1 MLWTLVHGMWST
13 FCTLT
18 PTCSQK
24 HSLYALALV
33 SHSLQLWV
41 CVLRVVQTL
50 GCRYVSLGLT
60 ANAQLNTCLLL
71 KVLVSSVLGKYTAE
85 CMPTDADSVHLDKY
99 MLNAC

>member
-1 MLWTLVHGMWST
+1 MHGMWST
-13 FCTLT
+13 FCTST

-33 SHSLQLWV
+33 SHSLQHWV

-99 MLNAC
+99 MLDAC